1 MKIFA
6 ERLKQL
12 RTEKGIS
19 TKTLSEAIGVSD
31 STITRCE
38 KNQQNIKK
46 AATILK
52 KLAKY
57 FEVPTDYLLGLI
69 NEPYW

>member
-1 MKIFA
+1 MEKFA
-6 ERLKQL
+6 ERLKEL
-12 RTEKGIS
+12 RAAKGIS
-19 TKTLSEAIGVSD
+19 AVDLGKAIGVSD
-31 STITRCE
+31 
-38 KNQQNIKK
+38 
-46 AATILK
+46 ATIIRWENNNHDIIGENII

>member
-6 ERLKQL
+6 ERLKEL
-12 RTEKGIS
+12 RAYKKVS
-19 TKTLSEAIGVSD
+19 AKTLGSAIGVSD
-31 STITRCE
+31 VTIIRWE
-38 KNQQNIKK
+38 KNTRNV
-46 AATILK
+46 TGENVV